1 MRNAREA
8 FSVNKQIT
16 MAAVLTTPCIL
27 CHAAQLRQNLLF
39 CELLPEVR
47 GQEHDQIIIFL
58 IFAATQEAFS
68 FFNTSLSEVE
78 AMQA

>member
-1 MRNAREA
+1 MD
-8 FSVNKQIT
+8 
-16 MAAVLTTPCIL
+16 AVLTTPCIL
-27 CHAAQLRQNLLF
+27 CHAAQSAVLWAAARGQ
-39 CELLPEVR
+39 EVR

-68 FFNTSLSEVE
+68 FFNTSLVE

>member
-1 MRNAREA
+1 MHFVSRSPIKAE
-8 FSVNKQIT
+8 S
-16 MAAVLTTPCIL
+16 AVLW
-27 CHAAQLRQNLLF
+27 AA
-39 CELLPEVR
+39 VR

>member
-1 MRNAREA
+1 MQFLQRHA
-8 FSVNKQIT
+8 FCVTQ
-16 MAAVLTTPCIL
+16 P
-27 CHAAQLRQNLLF
+27 NLLF
-39 CELLPEVR
+39 WAAARGQEVR

-68 FFNTSLSEVE
+68 FFNTSLAEVE

>member
-1 MRNAREA
+1 MHFVSRSPIKAE
-8 FSVNKQIT
+8 S
-16 MAAVLTTPCIL
+16 AVLW
-27 CHAAQLRQNLLF
+27 AAARGQ
-39 CELLPEVR
+39 EVR

-68 FFNTSLSEVE
+68 FFNTSLAEVE